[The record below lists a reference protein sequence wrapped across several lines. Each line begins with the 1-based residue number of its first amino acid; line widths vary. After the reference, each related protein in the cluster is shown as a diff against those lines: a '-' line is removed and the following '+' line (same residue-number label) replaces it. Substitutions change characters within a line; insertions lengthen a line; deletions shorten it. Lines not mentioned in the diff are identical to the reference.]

1 MTKEALN
8 ALVDA
13 GAEIVGVGVKFAL
26 KGTVTPRIKQ
36 GHQAVGQLEEGQES
50 SLFIFAC
57 VRGAILVQ
65 RGL

>member
-1 MTKEALN
+1 M
-8 ALVDA
+8 
-13 GAEIVGVGVKFAL
+13 EIVGVGVKFAL

-36 GHQAVGQLEEGQES
+36 EHQDVGQLEEEKET